1 MPPPNS
7 SVSASP
13 VSRRRFLHYSA
24 TGAGLLILPS
34 GLRAGPNAPS
44 NKLNVALIGVTG
56 RGRVFHDPLAEEN
69 VVALCDVN
77 EEYLGVG
84 AKRFPRAKTHV
95 DWRKCLEQKDVDAVV
110 ICTADHTHAFVANWA
125 MNRDKHVY
133 CEKPFATSV
142 EEVRL
147 LRSRWLAKRHK
158 LASQV
163 GTGTAANHNRIR
175 ELIRD
180 GAIGELSVAY
190 AWGTRQLRRNGYW
203 PAAGAPPSH
212 LHYDLWIGP
221 APYHPYHPNYFKP
234 GNFAPEGL
242 PKPVNAVSAVCL
254 SWNMFWDF
262 GTGQVGDMG
271 SHNMNM
277 VWNAIDAKWP
287 TAIESKGEPYNP
299 EVTPVELECRY
310 EHPAN
315 DWRGPI
321 TVMWHQGGSMPR
333 SPLPYVDLTKIR
345 DGVMFKGSQGFLVGD
360 FRTGS
365 RVVIPFGEK
374 AALSYYQ
381 PRAEAAMTPTYN
393 GITRWIEACKNP
405 ALKTPCDFE
414 YGGNMME
421 QNLLGLV
428 AYRVGR
434 KIRYDGA
441 AGRVVDDAAAD
452 ALLKK
457 TYRKGWTLDG

>member
-56 RGRVFHDPLAEEN
+56 RGKVFHDPLAEEN

-234 GNFAPEGL
+234 GNFVPLIGNWIFRGIGSGRGLLNGDEFHCLTYLEAGYDGCMFGGAVAVAPQMHRIAELFQAGRL
-242 PKPVNAVSAVCL
+242 DEARAVDQQMKTAL
-254 SWNMFWDF
+254 F
-262 GTGQVGDMG
+262 G
-271 SHNMNM
+271 
-277 VWNAIDAKWP
+277 I
-287 TAIESKGEPYNP
+287 
-299 EVTPVELECRY
+299 
-310 EHPAN
+310 
-315 DWRGPI
+315 
-321 TVMWHQGGSMPR
+321 
-333 SPLPYVDLTKIR
+333 
-345 DGVMFKGSQGFLVGD
+345 
-360 FRTGS
+360 
-365 RVVIPFGEK
+365 
-374 AALSYYQ
+374 
-381 PRAEAAMTPTYN
+381 
-393 GITRWIEACKNP
+393 
-405 ALKTPCDFE
+405 
-414 YGGNMME
+414 YGGE
-421 QNLLGLV
+421 SIACWLTGLKYYMV
-428 AYRVGR
+428 
-434 KIRYDGA
+434 
-441 AGRVVDDAAAD
+441 
-452 ALLKK
+452 
-457 TYRKGWTLDG
+457 RKGLFESPASFLGYPLTDDCRAFVDRYAAEGARLA